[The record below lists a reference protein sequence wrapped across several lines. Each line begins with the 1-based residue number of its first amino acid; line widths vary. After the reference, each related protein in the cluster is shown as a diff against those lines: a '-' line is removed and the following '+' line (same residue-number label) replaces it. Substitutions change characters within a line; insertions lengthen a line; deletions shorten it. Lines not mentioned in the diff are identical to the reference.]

1 MKKKTILAFF
11 CFHWIFK
18 YLEIK
23 TNLTIF
29 IDQRVIT
36 SLTFHNLSDLLTVH
50 FEGYLLGPFFTFF
63 YITSPS
69 SLITLFMMFITG
81 HSLAVSVD

>member
-29 IDQRVIT
+29 IDQIVKT
-36 SLTFHNLSDLLTVH
+36 SLTFHNLSDLLTAIYSVLFSH
-50 FEGYLLGPFFTFF
+50 FPMSPLLFDHTI
-63 YITSPS
+63 YDVY
-69 SLITLFMMFITG
+69 
-81 HSLAVSVD
+81 HW